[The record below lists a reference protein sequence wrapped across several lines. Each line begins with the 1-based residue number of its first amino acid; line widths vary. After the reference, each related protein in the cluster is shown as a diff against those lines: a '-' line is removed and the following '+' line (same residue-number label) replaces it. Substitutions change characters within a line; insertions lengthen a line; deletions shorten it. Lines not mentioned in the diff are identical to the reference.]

1 MVKHMEILEVRI
13 TCGMT
18 SNKMSSNAEKD
29 KRSPNDFDSYCFG
42 GRKEVRK
49 ILSCQHGS
57 LLRTKEG

>member
-29 KRSPNDFDSYCFG
+29 KRSPNDFEDVW
-42 GRKEVRK
+42 RD
-49 ILSCQHGS
+49 
-57 LLRTKEG
+57 